1 MGELY
6 AGHAE
11 PGDEDRSAPYSGTSC
26 RLGSPCSRTSL
37 SYGLGGLCAT
47 YLFQAVRKASAGRWD
62 LSPPLS
68 EHNLDAYLAKAQ
80 EASVVAYDILTLH
93 KRHSRHRRQLN

>member
-1 MGELY
+1 MGEPY

-26 RLGSPCSRTSL
+26 RLSSPCSRASL
-37 SYGLGGLCAT
+37 SYGLGGLWVT
-47 YLFQAVRKASAGRWD
+47 YLFQVVRKASAGRRD

-68 EHNLDAYLAKAQ
+68 EHNLGAYLTKAQ
-80 EASVVAYDILTLH
+80 EASVFADDSLTSH
-93 KRHSRHRRQLN
+93 ERHSRPKR